1 MHCAQCALCSVH
13 CTLYNI
19 QSLCS
24 VHSGQ
29 SSSQDDSVIDKA
41 EILFSRVRSVT
52 TEHLCNV
59 KFNVHELRWISSALL
74 PKHWFCV
81 YAGPVHVR
89 GVVAVWSCDGFVEQH
104 SDGAASAAVLLTVQR
119 GVYGVLCS
127 IVQYCA
133 VSCSVAAY
141 MEELRWRNSS
151 FNHNKSNLQARGLQ

>member
-1 MHCAQCALCSVH
+1 M
-13 CTLYNI
+13 
-19 QSLCS
+19 
-24 VHSGQ
+24 HSGQ

-104 SDGAASAAVLLTVQR
+104 SDGAASAAVLLTVQWR
-119 GVYGVLCS
+119 IWSIVQYCSVLCS
-127 IVQYCA
+127 IVQRGGIYGGVA
-133 VSCSVAAY
+133 V
-141 MEELRWRNSS
+141 EE
-151 FNHNKSNLQARGLQ
+151 FIVQPQQEQPAGKGLTVIHTVHTDTLMHIIHTDTLH